1 MSFGDFGDGPAA
13 CRSCSSNFADPLTR
27 SSGKLPPLKSV
38 RSSSKKCEPR
48 PVLSPRN
55 QSADKFSPTIHID
68 MDTSI
73 NHPKQSFF
81 KNHHQSLRWT
91 CFSQRTIR
99 TMHTLWS
106 STPWLKNF
114 TSELDHCREK
124 NTISGKSHHFPI
136 NFSAFFHTCP
146 IIFPSFSHEKLG
158 IVWFFQKNDGKC
170 PK

>member
-13 CRSCSSNFADPLTR
+13 CRSCSSNFAGPLTR

-91 CFSQRTIR
+91 CFFSKNHQNYAYSLVINPMAEKFHQWTRSLSRKKHHFRKVPSISQHFSIR
-99 TMHTLWS
+99 APS
-106 STPWLKNF
+106 F
-114 TSELDHCREK
+114 
-124 NTISGKSHHFPI
+124 SHHFPMR
-136 NFSAFFHTCP
+136 SW
-146 IIFPSFSHEKLG
+146 E
-158 IVWFFQKNDGKC
+158 
-170 PK
+170 